1 MSLKV
6 ASKLAQLSGSRSG
19 SGSLPGSAGRPERPV
34 ASAAIAPTRSRWS
47 SRKPT
52 EEITRSR
59 GFWTAPGPAVIP
71 RCPVIVKKLAAEFI
85 ETFWLGTS
93 ATSGS

>member
-1 MSLKV
+1 MSLEV

-47 SRKPT
+47 SRKPMD
-52 EEITRSR
+52 
-59 GFWTAPGPAVIP
+59 PASP
-71 RCPVIVKKLAAEFI
+71 SSGRAVKPHPARLA
-85 ETFWLGTS
+85 
-93 ATSGS
+93 